1 MSPAPPPSAPPPDS
15 RESGTPP
22 PVEWSSSGGERARAA
37 VRHLAAGALI
47 GTGVLALLLLAFV
60 VVSSVRVGASDP
72 VVLFVVLA
80 LVGGPLSLVYLAVAA
95 EHGDPRRLVG
105 LFPGVASLRPRWL
118 AVTTPVGALL
128 AVAGFAYPPLL
139 VAYLGGFLLLAV
151 AGSVLFPEGRLDP
164 AAGTLTVPAGD
175 REHDLSG
182 LRSVSALRVGGR
194 RALSTQVRRRARP
207 ERAVPDRGS
216 GEQFDEVRRGLEAI
230 RGRTDVEAAS
240 QPRAVLAVLVAFG
253 GFFLLV
259 ALVLGVPSWRSG
271 ETGLTVYGGL
281 VTGGLGLLF
290 VWLAWVSRR

>member
-1 MSPAPPPSAPPPDS
+1 M
-15 RESGTPP
+15 
-22 PVEWSSSGGERARAA
+22 
-37 VRHLAAGALI
+37 
-47 GTGVLALLLLAFV
+47 
-60 VVSSVRVGASDP
+60 GASDP

-118 AVTTPVGALL
+118 AVTTPVGA
-128 AVAGFAYPPLL
+128 
-139 VAYLGGFLLLAV
+139 LLAV

-216 GEQFDEVRRGLEAI
+216 G
-230 RGRTDVEAAS
+230 
-240 QPRAVLAVLVAFG
+240 
-253 GFFLLV
+253 
-259 ALVLGVPSWRSG
+259 
-271 ETGLTVYGGL
+271 
-281 VTGGLGLLF
+281 
-290 VWLAWVSRR
+290 